1 MALMIPTDVD
11 QFKTPGEKQF
21 YHFLQAVGKPDTK
34 HIAWYTPDI
43 DGKEPDFLLFSSGAG
58 IVVFE
63 VKDWVI
69 NQIMEA
75 DPHKF
80 TVQFGKIIKKCE
92 NPLQQARG
100 YQHDLMNR
108 IQAAKILERSWHRSP
123 WTDS

>member
-1 MALMIPTDVD
+1 MALMIPADVD

-21 YHFLQAVGKPDTK
+21 YHFLQAVGKPDSK

-63 VKDWVI
+63 VKDWSI

-80 TVQFGKIIKKCE
+80 TVQFGK
-92 NPLQQARG
+92 N
-100 YQHDLMNR
+100 N
-108 IQAAKILERSWHRSP
+108 
-123 WTDS
+123 

>member
-1 MALMIPTDVD
+1 MALMIPADVD

-63 VKDWVI
+63 VKDWAL

-75 DPHKF
+75 DPHNF
-80 TVQFGKIIKKCE
+80 TLQIRQE
-92 NPLQQARG
+92 NLKSARTPS
-100 YQHDLMNR
+100 NR
-108 IQAAKILERSWHRSP
+108 PVNTFTI
-123 WTDS
+123 